1 MLAAVVVGLRP
12 LARVA
17 QVVVEQAARLTQ
29 TQLLVRLIPEAVAA
43 VVAVVVETAVTAAP
57 ASS

>member
-1 MLAAVVVGLRP
+1 VVAVDLRP

-29 TQLLVRLIPEAVAA
+29 TQLLVRPIPEAVAA
-43 VVAVVVETAVTAAP
+43 VVAVVVETAVTAVP

>member
-1 MLAAVVVGLRP
+1 VVAVDLRP

-43 VVAVVVETAVTAAP
+43 VVAVVVETAVTAVP